1 MKELY
6 AKIFMFLVISASP
19 LLVYYD
25 RKHELLLWRTD
36 TWLGG
41 MEKLNFLGDTEFI
54 SIPQYLFGMVF
65 YSSTILGIAFYI
77 WLMIFIYKGIANYN
91 KIG

>member
-6 AKIFMFLVISASP
+6 TKIFMFLVISASP

-25 RKHELLLWRTD
+25 RKFELFLWRTD
-36 TWLGG
+36 TALGG
-41 MEKLNFLGDTEFI
+41 MEKLNFLGNTEFI

-65 YSSTILGIAFYI
+65 YSAGILGIAFYC
-77 WLMIFIYKGIANYN
+77 WLIIFIY
-91 KIG
+91 IGWKENRK